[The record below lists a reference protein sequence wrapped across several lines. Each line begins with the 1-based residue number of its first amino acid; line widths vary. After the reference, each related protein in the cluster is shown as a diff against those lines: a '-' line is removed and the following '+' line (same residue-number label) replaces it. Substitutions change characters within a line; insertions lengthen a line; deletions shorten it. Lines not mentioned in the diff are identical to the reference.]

1 MTISEMLGQ
10 SALLTGLGMAV
21 VFTFLIIMII
31 CMTIS
36 AKVIKKLGLDKDG
49 KSNKGSAA
57 STPAANNNAVV
68 AAIAAA
74 VREKQNQ

>member
-36 AKVIKKLGLDKDG
+36 AKVIKKLGLDKEE
-49 KSNKGSAA
+49 KNNTGSASA
-57 STPAANNNAVV
+57 KPAGNNNAVV